1 MNFLLLIFIAI
12 LVLGSFVG
20 NLLLQDSGYILIS
33 FHNWV
38 FETSLWVFMALVTAA
53 LVSGYI
59 FIQLMMSLIKSRT
72 SYRQWRSQRGLK
84 HAISKTVKG
93 LISLAEGNWKQSEK
107 LLLAGAKGNGKI
119 INYLAAARAAHQA
132 GNYLHSDELLIEAN
146 KSTKGAELAVGLQ
159 QAQFQIERKQYE
171 QSLATCLRLKKT
183 FPKHQY
189 VNKLLLRTYT
199 KLEDWQSVLTLL
211 PAFNKYKLLPSKE
224 TIKLEIQAYDELIT
238 NLVNSRNASS
248 KDPKAMFEMWNKI
261 PKRALKQPEFVSV
274 AQKFFAHIITLNDHH
289 QGESAL
295 RQLLSLHWNQELI
308 RQYGCLQGK
317 DKKRQLLFAK
327 DQLKQCPNDAM
338 LLLTLGRLS
347 LLNEDFDEALFYFE
361 SSLNQ
366 ESHFETRNELSR
378 LYMAN
383 HDTVK
388 ALEMVKLGLGPI
400 LPNLPLPNS
409 PLPS

>member
-1 MNFLLLIFIAI
+1 MNFRLLVLITT
-12 LVLGSFVG
+12 LVLGSLVG

-38 FETSLWVFMALVTAA
+38 FETSLWVFLAIIVAA
-53 LVSGYI
+53 LITGYI
-59 FIQLMMSLIKSRT
+59 FIQLVMSLVRSPS
-72 SYRQWRSQRGLK
+72 SYRHWQEERGLK

-107 LLLAGAKGNGKI
+107 LLIAGAQGNGKI

-132 GNYLHSDELLIEAN
+132 GNYPHSDDLLIEAN

-189 VNKLLLRTYT
+189 VNNLLLKTYT

-211 PAFNKYKLLPSKE
+211 PAFNKYKLLPNKE
-224 TIKLEIQAYDELIT
+224 TTKLEIKAYDELVN
-238 NLVNSRNASS
+238 NLVNSRNTSS
-248 KDPKAMFEMWNKI
+248 KDTKALFDMWGKI
-261 PKRALKQPEFVSV
+261 PKRTLKQIDFVPI
-274 AQKFFAHIITLNDHH
+274 AQNFFAHIISLTEHH
-289 QGESAL
+289 EGEAAL
-295 RQLLSLHWNQELI
+295 RQFLSMHWSQELI

-317 DKKRQLLFAK
+317 DNKRQLLFAK
-327 DQLKQCPNDAM
+327 DQLKQRPNDAM

-347 LLNEDFDEALFYFE
+347 LLNKDFDTALLYFE

-366 ESHFETRNELSR
+366 ESHCETRNELSR
-378 LYMAN
+378 LYMAKN
-383 HDTVK
+383 DTHK
-388 ALEMVKLGLGPI
+388 ALEMVKLGLGPA
-400 LPNLPLPNS
+400 LPNLPLPHS